1 MKGKV
6 FTVQQKVLF
15 RHCDPAGI
23 VFFPR
28 YLEMV
33 NDAVEAFFDGVLK
46 MPFEILHK
54 TGATPTVALTT
65 EFPAA
70 SFHGDMLEISITP
83 SKLGRTSLG
92 LNTIARCDGETRFIC
107 DATLVFINTRGKPTP
122 WPSSVKDNIAADFG
136 EHNDT

>member
-1 MKGKV
+1 MTGEAFSV
-6 FTVQQKVLF
+6 SQKVLF

-33 NDAVEAFFDGVLK
+33 NDAIEAFFEAVLK

-54 TGATPTVALTT
+54 SGATPTVALTT

-70 SFHGDMLEISITP
+70 SFHGDMLEISVTP
-83 SKLGRTSLG
+83 SKIGRTSLG
-92 LNTIARCDGETRFIC
+92 LNTTARCGAETRFIC
-107 DATLVFINTRGKPTP
+107 NSTLVFVNTSGKPTP
-122 WPSSVKDNIAADFG
+122 WPPSVKDNIAAYFG
-136 EHNDT
+136 EIE